1 MGAVF
6 KKEFKAMFTQPIGCV
21 VLAVLF
27 AGLAA
32 PLMPGLM
39 AFSAG
44 AMMLVVAQEMIPEA
58 AKERFGVYAVMA
70 GYALMMALDVGLG

>member
-1 MGAVF
+1 MASPVSASTAS
-6 KKEFKAMFTQPIGCV
+6 KVIT
-21 VLAVLF
+21 
-27 AGLAA
+27 
-32 PLMPGLM
+32 GLM